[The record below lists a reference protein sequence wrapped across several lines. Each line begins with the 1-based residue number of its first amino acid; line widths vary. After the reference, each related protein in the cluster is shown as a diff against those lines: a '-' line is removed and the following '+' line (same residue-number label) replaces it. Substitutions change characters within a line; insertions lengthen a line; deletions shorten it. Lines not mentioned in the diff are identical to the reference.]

1 MGRDRAV
8 SASSITSTSTAST
21 LHIKLQTDG
30 ARSRVARTQPSGT
43 PPGASQ
49 PINDLVVQSG
59 KMAQAARTSA
69 VAQSKRP
76 SNQPALSP
84 GRRPT
89 ANIERVWGTVAY
101 PPEPTLA
108 QAASG
113 RRLSVFSATGD
124 ATDGQGLEMLPGAY
138 RRSGEYEAA
147 FGSQPTL
154 DRHDLEAAMGATFA
168 QRGTTYAAAHSLAL
182 ASQVLT
188 LITAGALGA
197 SKAQMNAASTV
208 IGGLVAALGKEA
220 VGEIMKTRRGLGA
233 SIQVPR
239 DTRQQARVMAGFYD
253 MVTSMASAF
262 TGAAV
267 SQKVVPMLTDKF
279 LDRGLPQPLA
289 EAAAM
294 GVSFIAQRS
303 ISMTSDTVSDL
314 ATTLSKFFYPDA
326 YADDVVN
333 PKIDYDTMLAGML
346 ARMLINWGLTLPLG
360 VPVALGKW
368 GDWNANSRVSI
379 ANGFAWAGLNGWIV
393 VKAALAKAELASKI
407 STFRSS

>member
-1 MGRDRAV
+1 M
-8 SASSITSTSTAST
+8 STSSTTST
-21 LHIKLQTDG
+21 LHIKLPTDG
-30 ARSRVARTQPSGT
+30 ARSRVARTQPPGT
-43 PPGASQ
+43 PPGAPPS
-49 PINDLVVQSG
+49 INDLAVQSG
-59 KMAQAARTSA
+59 KVAQAARTSA
-69 VAQSKRP
+69 VAQSKHL
-76 SNQPALSP
+76 SSQPALPP

-89 ANIERVWGTVAY
+89 SNIGSTVAY
-101 PPEPTLA
+101 PPEATLA
-108 QAASG
+108 QAAPG
-113 RRLSVFSATGD
+113 RRLSVFSAIGD

-147 FGSQPTL
+147 VGSLPTL
-154 DRHDLEAAMGATFA
+154 DRRDLEAAMGATFA
-168 QRGTTYAAAHSLAL
+168 QRGTTSAAAHSLAL

-188 LITAGALGA
+188 LVTAGALGA

-208 IGGLVAALGKEA
+208 IGGLVTALGKEA

-239 DTRQQARVMAGFYD
+239 DARQRARVMAGFYD

-279 LDRGLPQPLA
+279 LERGLPQPLA

-303 ISMTSDTVSDL
+303 ISATSDTVSDL
-314 ATTLSKFFYPDA
+314 ATTLSKFFYPGA

-368 GDWNANSRVSI
+368 GDWNTNSRVSI
-379 ANGFAWAGLNGWIV
+379 ANGPAWAGLNGWIV
-393 VKAALAKAELASKI
+393 VKAELAKAELASRI
-407 STFRSS
+407 SNFRSG